1 MKINIYVLTRNIVQL
16 NAANVVNGTDN
27 NVVKLC
33 QIEHSSI
40 YYLQNFNCRRILTLL
55 VSFFIINS
63 IFSVYIRKT
72 FILRK
77 TVIPINPSCQRQI
90 NCDTKFAQQPA
101 QMMRSGWAEEGRQRE
116 GRKAGSEV
124 RRERERERGA
134 VRRLLH
140 SRRGSGDMIT
150 VSSAP
155 GDIHSVTSGRLS
167 PG

>member
-63 IFSVYIRKT
+63 IFSVYTSVYTDI
-72 FILRK
+72 ILRK

-124 RRERERERGA
+124 SRERERGA

-155 GDIHSVTSGRLS
+155 GDIHSQ
-167 PG
+167 

>member
-1 MKINIYVLTRNIVQL
+1 MKINIYVLTRNIVWL

-63 IFSVYIRKT
+63 IFSVYICIHRHY
-72 FILRK
+72 
-77 TVIPINPSCQRQI
+77 S
-90 NCDTKFAQQPA
+90 
-101 QMMRSGWAEEGRQRE
+101 EENRHPHKSFLSETNKLWHKVCSAASADDEVWVGRRGAAE

-124 RRERERERGA
+124 RREREELWGDYFTVGA
-134 VRRLLH
+134 V
-140 SRRGSGDMIT
+140 
-150 VSSAP
+150 P
-155 GDIHSVTSGRLS
+155 VTW
-167 PG
+167 